1 MSKTLFT
8 LTAMAFAA
16 ATLAGPASAASCP
29 DLWYKRNAI
38 YDANGYCFKT
48 AKGKATFD
56 NSDCWTSHPKFSSWE
71 WKQIKAIKKMEKLEG
86 CTPGGNSA
94 PG

>member
-1 MSKTLFT
+1 MKIMTLASIT
-8 LTAMAFAA
+8 LAA
-16 ATLAGPASAASCP
+16 VVFAGPASAASCY

-38 YDANGYCFKT
+38 YDANGFCFKT

-56 NSDCWTSHPKFSSWE
+56 NSDCWTSHPSFSTYE
-71 WKQIKAIKKMEKLEG
+71 WKQIKAIKKQEKYEG
-86 CTPGGNSA
+86 CTAGGNSA